1 MSGAVPAAVAFAVR
15 RIGPPVEQLT
25 DEALLAGLGAGDDEL
40 TAAFVRRFQAKVYGV
55 ALAVLGDGTAAEDVA
70 QQAFERAWRHG
81 HAYDPR
87 RGTVGT
93 WLAAITRNLAIDAVR
108 VRRPAPVD
116 AAALLDRMGAAPSTT
131 EGAVLAGEAAGE
143 LRAALRSLP
152 PDQARAV
159 VLAGIAGLSAAE
171 VAHHEGIP
179 LGTAKTRIRTAL
191 QRLRR
196 ALVDLETPNA

>member
-40 TAAFVRRFQAKVYGV
+40 TAAFVHRFQAKVYGV

-116 AAALLDRMGAAPSTT
+116 AAALLDRMEAAPATT

-143 LRAALRSLP
+143 LRAALRTLP

-171 VAHHEGIP
+171 VADHEGIP